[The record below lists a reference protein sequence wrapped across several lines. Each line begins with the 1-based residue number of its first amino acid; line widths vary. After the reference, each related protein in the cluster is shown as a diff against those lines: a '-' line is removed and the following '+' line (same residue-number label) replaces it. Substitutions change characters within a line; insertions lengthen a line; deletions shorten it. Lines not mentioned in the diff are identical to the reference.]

1 MWNKIMNWFEAYGR
15 YRAAKVVVE
24 NLSRLSDRELKD
36 MGISRGEIATYAY
49 TGRKSSNL

>member
-15 YRAAKVVVE
+15 HRAAKVVVE

-36 MGISRGEIATYAY
+36 MGISRGEITTYAY
-49 TGRKSSNL
+49 TGSKSSNL